1 MPTARRNAVLKE
13 FRNAKRAVISNAK
26 CLTEGVDVPA
36 VDLVGFMSP
45 KRSKVDIVQAAGRA
59 MRRDPRNPA
68 KVTGYILLTLFIE
81 EDAGESLEDA
91 LDRSEFGEVWDV
103 LQAMQ

>member
-1 MPTARRNAVLKE
+1 MVA
-13 FRNAKRAVISNAK
+13 
-26 CLTEGVDVPA
+26 
-36 VDLVGFMSP
+36 FMSP

-68 KVTGYILLTLFIE
+68 KVTGYILLPLFIE

-103 LQAMQ
+103 LQAMQEHDDVIADVVTQMRQERGRTGGWV